1 MNDLNESDRL
11 YMNEATC
18 AVVERM
24 AREVV
29 GKDVGLENSFIAGA
43 LKYGRASRTDYL
55 TYGDVRIS
63 VRLDISKSEIE
74 V

>member
-1 MNDLNESDRL
+1 MNESDRL
-11 YMNEATC
+11 YLNEVTC

-29 GKDVGLENSFIAGA
+29 GKDAGFEGSFIADA

-63 VRLDISKSEIE
+63 VRIDISKSEIE